1 MKIGFLMDS
10 ERAKKVR
17 KRKCKQVIGNDLQ
30 GAISQS
36 KKSC

>member
-1 MKIGFLMDS
+1 MDS

-30 GAISQS
+30 GATSQS
-36 KKSC
+36 KKS